1 MLVNVINCVPNQ
13 IAMIKGITINSVMMI
28 MLGAANRKN
37 VLRFILSS
45 FYDLAKMPLER
56 GKYEG

>member
-1 MLVNVINCVPNQ
+1 VKVIKFVPNQ
-13 IAMIKGITINSVMMI
+13 IDMIKGITINSVMII

-37 VLRFILSS
+37 VLRVMLASS
-45 FYDLAKMPLER
+45 SYDLAKMPLER